1 MVIWIKTIMPIDKE
15 VLGKINKDYSKETKE
30 EFLERIQKEKYY
42 KQKYEKKFDNW
53 MKSER
58 INEY

>member
-1 MVIWIKTIMPIDKE
+1 MIDKE

-30 EFLERIQKEKYY
+30 EFLERIQKEKYN

-58 INEY
+58 TTDY